1 MYRTDEVLEKLNSQ
15 LQRQSKPKVTLPDIM
30 IRSLPEVDA
39 LAGDTL
45 AWSEEN
51 FLYQQA
57 QEALKQNTFSEARI
71 LSHANPQLAHA
82 VRLAIQQNAEQLGYD
97 ELFGGRASKYV
108 KPGVVASMFSPAC
121 YLTELY
127 PEGIN
132 LHPENAEYRLTTRR
146 PDLAGLVLSQR
157 NMDDEV
163 STLTLSNQLTLDV
176 ISKKISKT
184 AEEVRKLLA
193 SWRFS
198 GATPFHLP
206 FTTAH
211 YSLLLRDKTLDLSS
225 RNAGVIKPAG
235 AEALLRVAAGLSPEL
250 YSILTETLSSGS
262 SAQQFK
268 DNFGAITIETL
279 RNPVFLARYYQLTEE
294 QLTTY
299 YAVMRQYDNNFDP
312 LQITALAMLQL
323 NKLIRFS
330 KAGGMAA
337 ADIWR
342 VIASNN
348 NQFNITDAIV
358 SQLLWIQYYCQYY
371 AIDVSDAWILSGA
384 AISKISVGELP
395 SQFDQLFNRPLLDNQ
410 TFSDDNAD
418 VVLTPGKITDTF
430 RTGVLKRALQVSDS
444 ALYLLWALVDGKAS
458 PAAFKNTLSSL
469 SALYRA
475 RLLASS
481 HGLSIIE
488 LSVLLSLSPSWSGR
502 ALGSLSAGDL
512 VSLVSFLS
520 QYSRWLQAA
529 SLSVSDLLL
538 MATASSNS
546 TLTPEFSNLI
556 ATLQNGLAGQ
566 QLTSDNALTLAAPYI
581 AAAMQLDSA
590 ETAHAIL
597 YWLNGLKPQSLD
609 VLAFLNLLLT
619 NPQSARLAPYCHV
632 LAQLA
637 LIARTLKLSASELSL
652 AVTQPTFFQS
662 AEVLPH
668 TIVTVY
674 SLARFHYWLQQCQTL
689 ASEVLGALSGKTL
702 TPVLLAQ
709 ALNVDEQWVI
719 QGLNQV
725 RKNATTFNSWIEV
738 DETLQWLNIATSL
751 AIAPEDVARLLASSA
766 PVPAYDD
773 WKKIATA
780 LQAGLNSQQGVQLQ
794 HQLDESSS
802 AAFSAYAIQNKNI
815 TPSWVIDRNQLYNY
829 LLLDNQVSA
838 QVKTTPLA
846 AAIASM
852 QLYINRALTGL
863 EEGVV
868 STVRSRNFFQFWDS
882 YNKRYSSWAGV
893 SRLVYYPENY
903 LDPTVRHG
911 QTAMMDEMLQSI
923 SQSQLTSDTVE
934 DAFKTYMTRFEQ
946 VANLEVV
953 SGFHDNNSINSGITY
968 LVGKSV
974 NDENYYWRTLNQNLF
989 DAGKYPANAW
999 SEWKEITTG
1008 MQAKNNLVRP
1018 VVFNSRLYSVWLE
1031 EKEIADADD
1040 SNSSKRIASHE
1051 LKYTFIRHDGT
1062 WNIITTVKLSDYFKA
1077 DELTK
1082 INAMGMYCSRDETSG
1097 SLIVL
1102 FYELKAKDEENK
1114 STPTIGLLI
1123 NPDHLTTL
1131 LSNPGAYRTAVW
1143 QQFDTTV
1150 QKKINQPYIIN
1161 YSAPATV
1168 TLSSATLEPGFLAT
1182 LSQSRLYNCKI
1193 APASQDNNLTLSF
1206 DCDLRVVF
1214 QSMAGRYDIA
1224 CNILKNLAN
1233 NNMGDSFY
1241 IYENFALDSGNS
1253 SGKRIF
1259 PVYHLKQNSMTSGRI
1274 LVYRE
1279 ASASGLEVKWPALTP
1294 AHTFTSTS
1302 TALYVALNQDKY
1314 PDNDALMN
1322 ASMYLNDNN
1331 KSATV
1336 AFGGWKLKTGFAA
1349 SEIKIRATVGNTIKF
1364 FDAKQDIQDKGQT
1377 LPAQQFSGTIYPFR
1391 GVKLDIPLAE
1401 FVDGKA
1407 EVSFRL
1413 TIEMSEYHNVAIAL
1427 QWGSLTISQQLD
1439 LPPFLIIKGEKGEQ
1453 YLQNGPWRT
1462 RINTLFARQ
1471 LVARASRGLNAV
1483 LSMETQYLAEPQLGP
1498 GSYVQVDFGRYSSSL
1513 HGNGSY
1519 QLYYVGGADNIGS
1532 GRPLHLCAAGKLS
1545 ADRSNS
1551 LTLFLP
1557 YNTAKTGSEKDILY
1571 LGVIYSDANL
1581 TSSYTT
1587 MQQFKY
1593 NADATKFVADSEN
1606 ASRTRGLTTR
1616 LFETM
1621 DSEPMDFSGANALY
1635 FWEMFYY
1642 APMMVF
1648 QRLLQE
1654 QRYDEATRWIKFIWS
1669 PEGYVVNGQ
1678 PAAYKWNVR
1687 PLEEDTT
1694 WNSDPLDSVDPDA
1707 VAQADPMHYKVATF
1721 MRTLDLLIAR
1731 GDTAYRQLEP
1741 DTLHEAQMW
1750 YMQALAI
1757 MGDEPFLA
1765 ESTRW
1770 SNPTLQAAAAQTL
1783 QLLALQAMLVVRAE
1797 TLPAASASSSSLST
1811 LFLPQLNEKLQL
1823 YWRTLEQRLFNLRHH
1838 LSIDGQPLS
1847 LPLYATPLEPAAL
1860 LSAAVHAAQG
1870 GATLPAAQMPVYRF
1884 PEILERAR
1892 SLVNQLSQ
1900 FGGALLSMIE
1910 RQDAEALAEL
1920 LQNQGSELA
1929 RQNIAMQDSAIAEI
1943 AADRQA
1949 LQQSRAGAQS
1959 RFESYTRLYEE
1970 DVNRMEKE
1978 AMDLFADS
1986 AWFSMSSSS
1995 TYTAAAIAD
2004 ALPNIFGLANGGG
2017 SWGAIPRGVGIG
2029 LEITATVKRIS
2040 AEKASQ
2046 SETYRRRREEW
2057 EIQRNN
2063 AEAEVKQIDAQLET
2077 LAVRREGALLQK
2089 TWLETQQV
2097 QTQAQLQ
2104 FLQNKFSNRA
2114 LYNWLRGRLAA
2125 IYYQFYDLS
2134 VSRCLMAQESYKW
2147 ALNVS
2152 DAEASFIKPGAWQ
2165 GAWAGLLAGETLMLN
2180 LLQMEQSYLQKEE
2193 REKEVVRTVCLTTL
2207 DDKLADKIRALITAD
2222 KEDNSGNPSMT
2233 NDKRLQVALKLA
2245 DLQIQNDYPDALVGK
2260 TRRIK
2265 QIGVTLPALVGPYQD
2280 IRAVLSYSGGRA
2292 SMLPRGCN
2300 ALAVSQGLDD
2310 SGQFLLNFN
2319 DSRWLPFEGIPVNDT
2334 GTFTLSFPDATSK
2347 QKDLLLSLNDII
2359 LHIRYTIIS

>member
-1 MYRTDEVLEKLNSQ
+1 MYRTDEVLEKLNSK
-15 LQRQSKPKVTLPDIM
+15 LKRQSAVTLPDIM
-30 IRSLPEVDA
+30 IRSSPEVTA
-39 LAGDTL
+39 LVGDSLT
-45 AWSEEN
+45 WGEEN

-57 QEALKQNTFSEARI
+57 QQALKDNTFSEARI

-82 VRLAIQQNAEQLGYD
+82 VHLAIQQDAGQLGYD
-97 ELFGGRASKYV
+97 QLFGGRASNYV
-108 KPGVVASMFSPAC
+108 KPGSVASMFSPAC

-127 PEGIN
+127 REGIN
-132 LHPENAEYRLTTRR
+132 LHAENAAYRLNTRR
-146 PDLAGLVLSQR
+146 PDLATLVLSQR

-163 STLTLSNQLTLDV
+163 STLTLSNQLTLDI

-184 AEEVRKLLA
+184 PEEVRKLLA

-198 GATPFHLP
+198 SATPFHLP

-211 YSLLLRDKTLDLSS
+211 HSMLLRDETLALLQ

-235 AEALLRVAAGLSPEL
+235 AEAMLRIAAGISPEL
-250 YSILTETLSSGS
+250 YSILTETV
-262 SAQQFK
+262 SATPTPQNFT
-268 DNFGAITIETL
+268 DNFGTIPIETF
-279 RNPVFLARYYQLTEE
+279 RNPVLLARYYELTEE
-294 QLTTY
+294 QLTACYT
-299 YAVMRQYDNNFDP
+299 VMRQYNNNFDP
-312 LQITALAMLQL
+312 LQITTFAMLQL

-330 KAGGMAA
+330 KATGMAVT
-337 ADIWR
+337 DIWR
-342 VIASNN
+342 VVASNN
-348 NQFNITDAIV
+348 NQFNITDAII
-358 SQLLWIQYYCQYY
+358 SQLLRIQYYRRHY
-371 AIDVSDAWILSGA
+371 AINVSEAWILSGA
-384 AISKISVGELP
+384 AISKISEADQPG
-395 SQFDQLFNRPLLDNQ
+395 QFDQLFNRPLLDNQ

-418 VVLTPGKITDTF
+418 VELTPGNVTDTF
-430 RTGVLKRALQVSDS
+430 RSGVLKRALQISDS
-444 ALYLLWALVDGKAS
+444 ALYLLWALVEGKPS
-458 PAAFKNTLSSL
+458 PATFKNTLANL

-475 RLLASS
+475 RLLASI
-481 HGLSIIE
+481 HHLSIIE
-488 LSVLLSLSPSWSGR
+488 LSALLSISPSWSGR
-502 ALGSLSAGDL
+502 ALGSLNTEDL
-512 VSLVSFLS
+512 SSLVSFVE
-520 QYSRWLQAA
+520 QYTRWLQANQ
-529 SLSVSDLLL
+529 LTVSDLFL
-538 MATASSNS
+538 MTASSSTS
-546 TLTPEFSNLI
+546 TLTPEISNLI
-556 ATLQNGLAGQ
+556 ATLNGLAGQ
-566 QLTSDNALTLAAPYI
+566 KLDRDNALTLAAPYI

-590 ETAHAIL
+590 DSARAIL
-597 YWLNGLKPQSLD
+597 AWLNGLKPQNLD
-609 VLAFLNLLLT
+609 VLAFLNLVLT
-619 NPQSARLAPYCHV
+619 NPQTTQLAPYCHV
-632 LAQLA
+632 LAQLV
-637 LIARTLKLSASELSL
+637 LIARALKLSSSELLL
-652 AVTQPTFFQS
+652 AVTQPKMFQS

-668 TIVTVY
+668 TIVTMR

-689 ASEVLGALSGKTL
+689 ASEVLTALSGKTL
-702 TPVLLAQ
+702 TPALLAQ
-709 ALNVDEQWVI
+709 ALGLDEQWAI
-719 QGLNQV
+719 QALNQV
-725 RKNATTFNSWIEV
+725 KKDAVTFSSWTEV
-738 DETLQWLNIATSL
+738 DETLQWLDIAATL
-751 AIAPEDVARLLASSA
+751 AISPAEVARLLASSA

-780 LQAGLNSQQGVQLQ
+780 LQTGLNSQQAIQLQ
-794 HQLDESSS
+794 HTLDTTSS
-802 AAFSAYAIQNKNI
+802 AAFSACAIQNKTV
-815 TPSWVIDRNQLYNY
+815 TPAWVVDRNQLYNY
-829 LLLDNQVSA
+829 LLIDNQISA

-846 AAIASM
+846 AAIASV
-852 QLYINRALTGL
+852 QLYINRALTGQ
-863 EEGVV
+863 EDGVV
-868 STVRSRNFFQFWDS
+868 NAVRSRNFFQLWDS

-893 SRLVYYPENY
+893 SRLVCYPENY
-903 LDPTVRHG
+903 LDPTLRHG

-953 SGFHDNNSINSGITY
+953 SGYHDNNSINSGTTY

-974 NDENYYWRTLNQNLF
+974 TDESYYWRTLNQNLF

-999 SEWKEITTG
+999 REWQEITTG
-1008 MQAKNNLVRP
+1008 MQAKNNLARP
-1018 VVFNSRLYSVWLE
+1018 VVFNSRLYIVWLE

-1040 SNSSKRIASHE
+1040 SNSTSRITSHE

-1062 WNIITTVKLSDYFKA
+1062 WNIISTVKLSDYFKA
-1077 DELTK
+1077 NDLAK
-1082 INAMGMYCSRDETSG
+1082 IDVMGMYCSRDETSG

-1102 FYELKAKDEENK
+1102 FYELKAKDDENK
-1114 STPTIGLLI
+1114 STPAIGLLI
-1123 NPDHLTTL
+1123 NTDHFTTL

-1150 QKKINQPYIIN
+1150 QKKINQPYILN

-1168 TLSSATLEPGFLAT
+1168 TLKSVTMETNLLAT
-1182 LSQSRLYNCKI
+1182 LSQGRVYNCKI
-1193 APASQDNNLTLSF
+1193 AAGSQDNSLTLTF

-1214 QSMAGRYDIA
+1214 QSVVSKYDIT

-1241 IYENFALDSGNS
+1241 IYEFFALDSGNS
-1253 SGKRIF
+1253 SGRRIY
-1259 PVYHLKQNSMTSGRI
+1259 PVYHLKQNSMSSGRT

-1294 AHTFTSTS
+1294 ANTFTSSS

-1314 PDNDALMN
+1314 PDGDALMN
-1322 ASMYLNDNN
+1322 ANIFLNDNN

-1336 AFGGWKLKTGFAA
+1336 AYGGWKLKTGFAA
-1349 SEIKIRATVGNTIKF
+1349 SEIKIRATAGNTRKD
-1364 FDAKQDIQDKGQT
+1364 FDAKQDIEDKGQA

-1391 GVKLDIPLAE
+1391 GLKLDIPLSG

-1413 TIEMSEYHNVAIAL
+1413 TIEMSEYHNVVIAM
-1427 QWGSLTISQQLD
+1427 QTGSLTISQQLD
-1439 LPPFLIIKGEKGEQ
+1439 LPPFLIIKGERGEQ

-1471 LVARASRGLNAV
+1471 LVARANRGLNAV

-1532 GRPLHLCAAGKLS
+1532 GRSLHLCAAGKLS
-1545 ADRSNS
+1545 ADRTNS

-1557 YNTAKTGSEKDILY
+1557 YNTAKTGDEKDIIY

-1593 NADATKFVADSEN
+1593 DANAAKFVADAGN
-1606 ASRTRGLTTR
+1606 AGRTRGLTTR

-1669 PEGYVVNGQ
+1669 PEGYLVNGE
-1678 PAAYKWNVR
+1678 PAAYQWNVR

-1694 WNSDPLDSVDPDA
+1694 WNTDPLDVIDPDA

-1741 DTLHEAQMW
+1741 DTLQEAKMW
-1750 YMQALAI
+1750 YLQALAI
-1757 MGDEPFLA
+1757 LGDEPFLT
-1765 ESTRW
+1765 ESIRW

-1783 QLLALQAMLVVRAE
+1783 QTLAIQAMLTVRQE
-1797 TLPAASASSSSLST
+1797 TLPASSASTSSLST
-1811 LFLPQLNEKLQL
+1811 LFLPQLNEKLQD
-1823 YWRTLEQRLFNLRHH
+1823 YWRTLDQRLFNLRHH

-1847 LPLYATPLEPAAL
+1847 LSHYAAAAEPAAL
-1860 LSAAVHAAQG
+1860 LSAAVTAAQG
-1870 GATLPAAQMPVYRF
+1870 GAALPPAQMPVYRF
-1884 PEILERAR
+1884 PVILERAR
-1892 SLVNQLSQ
+1892 MLVNQLSQ
-1900 FGGALLSMIE
+1900 FGGALLSIIE

-1929 RQNIAMQDSAIAEI
+1929 RQNIAMQDAVIDEI
-1943 AADRQA
+1943 AAERQM

-1959 RFESYTRLYEE
+1959 RFESYATLYEE
-1970 DVNRMEKE
+1970 NVNRMEKE
-1978 AMDLFADS
+1978 VMDLYADS
-1986 AWFSMSSSS
+1986 SWFSMGSST

-2004 ALPNIFGLANGGG
+2004 ALPNIFGLANGGA

-2040 AEKASQ
+2040 AEKVSQ
-2046 SETYRRRREEW
+2046 SEIYRRRREEW

-2077 LAVRREGALLQK
+2077 LVVRREAALLQK
-2089 TWLETQQV
+2089 TWLETQQA

-2114 LYNWLRGRLAA
+2114 LYNWLRGKLAA
-2125 IYYQFYDLS
+2125 IYYQYYDLS
-2134 VSRCLMAQESYKW
+2134 VSCCLMAQESYKW
-2147 ALNVS
+2147 SLNVG
-2152 DAEASFIKPGAWQ
+2152 DAEASYIKPGAWH

-2180 LLQMEQSYLQKEE
+2180 LLQMEQSYLQREE
-2193 REKEVVRTVCLTTL
+2193 REKEVVRTACLTAL
-2207 DDKLADKIRALITAD
+2207 DDKLADKIKALIAAD
-2222 KEDNSGNPSMT
+2222 KEDTSGNPALT
-2233 NDKRLQVALKLA
+2233 KDKQLQLALKLA

-2292 SMLPRGCN
+2292 SLLPRGCN

-2310 SGQFLLNFN
+2310 SGQFLLSFN

-2334 GTFTLSFPDATSK
+2334 GTFTLSFPDASSK
-2347 QKDLLLSLNDII
+2347 QKDLLLSLSDII
-2359 LHIRYTIIS
+2359 LHIRYTIVS